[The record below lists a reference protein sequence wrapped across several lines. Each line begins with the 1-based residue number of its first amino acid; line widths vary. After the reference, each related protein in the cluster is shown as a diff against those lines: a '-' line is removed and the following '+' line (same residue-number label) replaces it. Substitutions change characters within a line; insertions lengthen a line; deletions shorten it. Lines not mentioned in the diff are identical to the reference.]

1 MLKKTITYTDFN
13 GNDVTDD
20 FYFNLTQAEILKIE
34 MGTQKAVGLEATVL
48 ALQEEKD
55 GGKLME
61 LFERI
66 IRMSIGKKS
75 PDGKR
80 FIKTPE
86 IADEFMETQ
95 AYSDLVMSF
104 IEDSSKGAEFFNSII
119 PQQEKPAIPAPPVK

>member
-1 MLKKTITYTDFN
+1 MD
-13 GNDVTDD
+13 TDD

-66 IRMSIGKKS
+66 IRMSI
-75 PDGKR
+75 
-80 FIKTPE
+80 
-86 IADEFMETQ
+86 
-95 AYSDLVMSF
+95 
-104 IEDSSKGAEFFNSII
+104 
-119 PQQEKPAIPAPPVK
+119 